1 MGCLDTVIFWSSFQL
16 LGRIYVLCTSFPFSL
31 PQHTESTMPLKADV
45 GDIKCSLTFVTGSVV
60 RCLSEE
66 DCRRPCRNTT
76 RGGPLEL
83 NASHWAIATENEET
97 QLPWLLNVPFITFC
111 LVVIFIHWFFSLKS
125 YLATLFFFFSNQT
138 IFIPVKIQHFGF
150 LWTICS
156 LMQTCTNIVCCFF
169 EMEEYC
175 LGEMCFQFSFLRHSY
190 RMKISSLSLSQEMKE
205 LRSIILMGCV
215 ICSCTDSSTHPAKV
229 NSKVFTEWATEEMHL
244 YGSDPGWDYVV
255 FKVWWLPK
263 SPGSG

>member
-1 MGCLDTVIFWSSFQL
+1 MQPYVCHWQCGEVSERGGLQEALQKHYTWWSSWIECFSLGCCYWKWGNTVALTAECAIHYFL
-16 LGRIYVLCTSFPFSL
+16 LGCDFHSL
-31 PQHTESTMPLKADV
+31 V
-45 GDIKCSLTFVTGSVV
+45 
-60 RCLSEE
+60 
-66 DCRRPCRNTT
+66 
-76 RGGPLEL
+76 
-83 NASHWAIATENEET
+83 
-97 QLPWLLNVPFITFC
+97 
-111 LVVIFIHWFFSLKS
+111 FSLKS

-205 LRSIILMGCV
+205 LHSIILMGCV
-215 ICSCTDSSTHPAKV
+215 ICSCTGSSTHPAKV